1 MRETADAVV
10 IGAGVIGTAIA
21 LELNRSGYRT
31 VSVDRNPAAGYGPTS
46 GSCAIIRVHY
56 STFDGTAFAWEGY
69 HYWRDWAEYLGI
81 ADPRGTAEFR
91 ETGCLVMQT
100 SLNGMLEKHIGLSR
114 ELGIPI
120 EIWDTE
126 EISRRLPIYNLE
138 SFAPVRRTDDPLFGT
153 SNGGTIEGAVFWKT
167 AGYVTDPQLSAQ
179 NLQCATEAA
188 GGAFRF
194 GRAVTGVLQSSGRTA
209 GVALDDGSE
218 IHAPVVVNVAGP
230 FSAEVNRMAGALD
243 DMTISTRALKQEV
256 AHVPAPDGFDF
267 YRDGFVV
274 SDSDIGCYIRPEK
287 GNYILIGSE
296 DPECDPREFVDPET
310 YDRNFTD
317 QWTNQ
322 ALRFAQR
329 VPSLGIPSRMRG
341 VVDLYDVTDDWI
353 PIYDSSSLPG
363 YYMAIGTSGNQYKN
377 AAIAGR
383 LMSALIDYCE
393 AGNDHDSK
401 PLRFELPYTGHGID
415 AGFYS
420 RKRELNSESSFSVL
434 G

>member
-1 MRETADAVV
+1 MCKTADAVL

-21 LELNRSGYRT
+21 LELNRAGYRT
-31 VSVDRNPAAGYGPTS
+31 ISVDRNPAAGYGPTS

-56 STFDGTAFAWEGY
+56 STLDGTAFAWEGY
-69 HYWRDWAEYLGI
+69 HYWRDWADYLGVS
-81 ADPRGTAEFR
+81 DPRGTAEFR
-91 ETGCLVMQT
+91 EIGCLVMQT
-100 SLNGMLEKHIGLSR
+100 ALNGMLEKHVGLSQD
-114 ELGIPI
+114 LGVPH
-120 EIWDTE
+120 EIWDTR
-126 EISRRLPIYNLE
+126 EIKRRLPVYNLE
-138 SFAPVRRTDDPLFGT
+138 SFAPVRRKDDPLFGT
-153 SNGGTIEGAVFWKT
+153 SNGGMIEGAVFWKT

-179 NLQCATEAA
+179 NLQCASEAA
-188 GGAFRF
+188 GAKFQF
-194 GRAVTGVLQSSGRTA
+194 GRSVTGVLQSSGRA
-209 GVALDDGSE
+209 SGVALDDGSE

-230 FSAEVNRMAGALD
+230 FSAEVNGMAGVLD

-267 YRDGFVV
+267 YKDGFVV

-296 DPECDPREFVDPET
+296 DPECDPREFVDPAT

-322 ALRFAQR
+322 ALRYAQR

-377 AAIAGR
+377 AAVAGR

-393 AGNDHDSK
+393 SGNDHDSN
-401 PLRFELPYTGHGID
+401 PLEFELPYTGRRID
-415 AGFYS
+415 ASFYS
-420 RKRELNSESSFSVL
+420 RRRELNPESSFSVL